1 MEDQVAELSKSK
13 YFFTLDLKCA
23 YYQVSI
29 SPEGKKY
36 TGFET
41 LGKLLSI
48 HPRAIRSNEWSVGF
62 SKNIINTVIQK
73 HGLRH
78 TYAYLDNIAV
88 GGATVEERVKNIAAF
103 LKSRKKKIVHL
114 TKKRSANRATEIDLL
129 GYRLSFGSIRP
140 DPNRLKPL
148 IELKSNPHK
157 LKRTMDMSGFLR
169 SNKSIWLSE
178 SLYFANKTWALRR
191 RGNVLKLIQSY
202 LSNRK
207 QYVQGGYIKS
217 SLNSIISWVTQSLIL
232 GPLFFNIY
240 KRLT

>member
-1 MEDQVAELSKSK
+1 VSLKKLLLLGELKVLVASDGRHKPRTASDFSQTINRFTQLDAYPLPRMEDQVAELSKSK

-169 SNKSIWLSE
+169 SNKSI
-178 SLYFANKTWALRR
+178 
-191 RGNVLKLIQSY
+191 
-202 LSNRK
+202 
-207 QYVQGGYIKS
+207 
-217 SLNSIISWVTQSLIL
+217 
-232 GPLFFNIY
+232 
-240 KRLT
+240 